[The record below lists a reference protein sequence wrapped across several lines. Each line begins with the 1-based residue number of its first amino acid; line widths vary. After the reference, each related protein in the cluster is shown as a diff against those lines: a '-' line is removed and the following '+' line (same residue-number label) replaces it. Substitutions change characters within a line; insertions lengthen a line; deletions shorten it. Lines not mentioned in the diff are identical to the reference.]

1 MNKTILIL
9 HQPVPEDAGPDEW
22 DVLDQ
27 VEAVEAELKK
37 LGYKTRSMPFD
48 LTRKDFSTRIKK
60 LHPLCVFNLVECVHG
75 DGRLIHLACSYLD
88 LMGIPYTGAG
98 SDAMY
103 LTSNKILAKRWMRY
117 AGIPTPEW
125 VVPGKPLECDL
136 PFPSTYILKAMW
148 EDASIGLDGESVVE
162 ASGLEDLLGMLR
174 QKEQNL
180 KKPCF
185 AEHYI
190 DGREFNLALLAS
202 DGKGPGA
209 QVLPPSEIT
218 FDYADHMPRIVDYK
232 AKWIE
237 GTPEYEG
244 TERVLDF
251 PPEDA
256 PLLERLDELALKC
269 WQCFDLKGYARVDV
283 RVDDQKNPWVLE
295 INANPCISPNGGFWA
310 ASLKAGVPF
319 NDMIARIVK
328 DSFSP

>member
-1 MNKTILIL
+1 
-9 HQPVPEDAGPDEW
+9 
-22 DVLDQ
+22 VLDQ

-37 LGYKTRSMPFD
+37 LGYKTRSSPVD

-60 LHPLCVFNLVECVHG
+60 LHPLSVFNLVECVHG

-185 AEHYI
+185 AEHNI

-232 AKWIE
+232 AKCIE

-244 TERVLDF
+244 TERVHDF
-251 PPEDA
+251 TPEDA

>member
-88 LMGIPYTGAG
+88 LMGVPYTGAG

-117 AGIPTPEW
+117 AGIATPEW

-162 ASGLEDLLGMLR
+162 AGGLEDLLGMLR

-190 DGREFNLALLAS
+190 DGREFNLAVLAS
-202 DGKGPGA
+202 DGKEPGA

-256 PLLERLDELALKC
+256 PLLKELDELALKC

-283 RVDDQKNPWVLE
+283 RVDDQENPWVLE

-328 DSFSP
+328 DAFSP